1 MNKKIGLIILVLLAL
16 LLNACSMSASTPP
29 PATAPDQNN
38 PLASPTIDL
47 MDVVGIA
54 ASETAAASNGAPM
67 DSTPVLVIPDAN
79 ETPAPDNIDNPDN
92 LEQPTLDAGLPT
104 PTEETPVDVTPPT
117 PEPPQDGRPETYTLK
132 QGEFAYCI
140 ARRFNVDPDELLAL
154 NGLVDSEILSPGLT
168 LQIPSGGSFPP
179 PRALKAHPDTYTVQS
194 GDTIYSVACLYGDV
208 RPGAIANANG
218 LEAPYTLTVGESIQI
233 P

>member
-1 MNKKIGLIILVLLAL
+1 MNKKTGLIILVLLAL
-16 LLNACSMSASTPP
+16 SLSACSMSASTPP
-29 PATAPDQNN
+29 PSVASDQN
-38 PLASPTIDL
+38 PLASPTLDP

-54 ASETAAASNGAPM
+54 ASETAAAGGVPM
-67 DSTPVLVIPDAN
+67 DSTPVLVIVDAT
-79 ETPAPDNIDNPDN
+79 ETPAPDNSGNPDN
-92 LEQPTLDAGLPT
+92 LEQPTLDPNLPT
-104 PTEETPVDVTPPT
+104 PTEEPPIDITEPT
-117 PEPPQDGRPETYTLK
+117 PEPPQNGGRPETYTLK

-140 ARRFNVDPDELLAL
+140 ARRFDVDPDELLAL
-154 NGLVDSEILSPGLT
+154 NGLIDSEILTPGTVLN
-168 LQIPSGGSFPP
+168 IPSGGSFPP

-218 LEAPYTLTVGESIQI
+218 LEAPYNLPVGESIQI